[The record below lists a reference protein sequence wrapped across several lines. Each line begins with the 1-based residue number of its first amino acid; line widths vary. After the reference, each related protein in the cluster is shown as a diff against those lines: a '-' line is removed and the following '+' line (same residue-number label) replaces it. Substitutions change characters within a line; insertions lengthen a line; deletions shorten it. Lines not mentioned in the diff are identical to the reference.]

1 MQVCLL
7 LLLLFAVFY
16 SYGIAGEGIFV
27 RSVRQI
33 IPFRGVR
40 YLRHLKKGNR
50 NQSASRFYLEI
61 GVWD

>member
-1 MQVCLL
+1 MLVENAGLFV
-7 LLLLFAVFY
+7 LLLLFAFFY

-40 YLRHLKKGNR
+40 YLRH
-50 NQSASRFYLEI
+50 
-61 GVWD
+61 